1 MKPPPPRIGVGS
13 FTLPTLSPREAETI
27 IDLLGQIQAAL
38 WDAYGPAI
46 LDHVDIG
53 PADAKHDDAPAA
65 QSADDDLSPF

>member
-1 MKPPPPRIGVGS
+1 MKPPLPRISVGS
-13 FTLPTLSPREAETI
+13 FTLPALSPREAEAV

-53 PADAKHDDAPAA
+53 ADANDDGGTTA
-65 QSADDDLSPF
+65 QPADDDLSPF